1 MRLSVYRCLY
11 LTAQYGCFIN
21 TMNPGTTKRTIV
33 NQESKGML
41 IGFIGILI
49 FSLTLPVSKIAV
61 LSFDP
66 YFIAFG
72 RALLAGLV
80 ALAYLIYKAAPWPQ
94 KSDWIK
100 FIVIALGVVFGF
112 PIFTTVA
119 MKEGSS
125 SHGAVI
131 LGMMPLATTVIGVLR
146 FKERPSIGFWLV
158 SLFGAALVVV
168 YALLKSSGSFT
179 YIDGLL
185 VVGGICAC
193 IGYVEGG
200 ELSRRMNPRAVISW
214 ALVVS
219 LPINAIV
226 TLYLFIPEYWNA
238 DAIAW
243 TSFIYLSLFPMFLG
257 FFFWYEG
264 LAIGGIA
271 RVSQVQLIQPFCT
284 LVAAS
289 LLLGDHLTIMN
300 MVFAFL
306 VVSTVI
312 LSKRMLVKST

>member
-1 MRLSVYRCLY
+1 
-11 LTAQYGCFIN
+11 
-21 TMNPGTTKRTIV
+21 
-33 NQESKGML
+33 ML

-49 FSLTLPVSKIAV
+49 FSLTLPVSKIAI
-61 LSFDP
+61 LSFNP

-72 RALLAGLV
+72 RACLAGLV
-80 ALAYLIYKAAPWPQ
+80 ALAYLVYKQAPFPS
-94 KSDWIK
+94 KTDLVK
-100 FIVIALGVVFGF
+100 LIVIALGIVFGF

-146 FKERPSIGFWLV
+146 FKERPSLGFWFV
-158 SLFGAALVVV
+158 SLLGAALVVI
-168 YALLKSSGSFT
+168 YALLKSAGSFT

-185 VVGGICAC
+185 VLGGICAC
-193 IGYVEGG
+193 VGYVEGG
-200 ELSRRMNPRAVISW
+200 ELSRKMNPRAVISW
-214 ALVVS
+214 ALVIS
-219 LPINAIV
+219 LPINIV
-226 TLYLFIPEYWNA
+226 MSYLTFHSEYWSA

-243 TSFIYLSLFPMFLG
+243 TSFVYLSLFPMFLG

-284 LVAAS
+284 LIAAS
-289 LLLGDHLTIMN
+289 IFLGDHPTLMN

-312 LSKRMLVKST
+312 LSKKMLVKRR

>member
-1 MRLSVYRCLY
+1 
-11 LTAQYGCFIN
+11 
-21 TMNPGTTKRTIV
+21 MNK
-33 NQESKGML
+33 ESKGML
-41 IGFIGILI
+41 IGFVGILI

-72 RALLAGLV
+72 RACLAGLV
-80 ALAYLIYKAAPWPQ
+80 ALAYLAYTKALLPR
-94 KSDWIK
+94 KTDVLK

-146 FKERPSIGFWLV
+146 FKERPSMGFWLV
-158 SLFGAALVVV
+158 SLLGAGLVVV
-168 YALLKSSGSFT
+168 YALLKSDGSFT

-185 VVGGICAC
+185 VLGGICAC

-200 ELSRRMNPRAVISW
+200 ELSRKMNPRAVISW
-214 ALVVS
+214 ALVIS
-219 LPINAIV
+219 LPINIV
-226 TLYLFIPEYWNA
+226 MAYFTFHAEYWSA
-238 DAIAW
+238 DLVAW
-243 TSFIYLSLFPMFLG
+243 TSFVYLSLFPMFLG

-284 LVAAS
+284 LLAS
-289 LLLGDHLTIMN
+289 SIFLGDHLTLMN

-312 LSKRMLVKST
+312 LSKKMLVKRN

>member
-1 MRLSVYRCLY
+1 
-11 LTAQYGCFIN
+11 
-21 TMNPGTTKRTIV
+21 
-33 NQESKGML
+33 ML
-41 IGFIGILI
+41 IGFLGILV

-61 LSFDP
+61 LTFNP

-72 RALLAGLV
+72 RAFLAGLV
-80 ALAYLIYKAAPWPQ
+80 ALAYLAYIQAPLPS
-94 KSDWIK
+94 KTDVAK
-100 FIVIALGVVFGF
+100 FAVIALGVVFGF

-131 LGMMPLATTVIGVLR
+131 LGMMPLATTVVGVIR
-146 FKERPSIGFWLV
+146 FKERPSIGFWLI
-158 SLFGAALVVV
+158 SLLGAALVMT

-185 VVGGICAC
+185 VLGGICAC

-200 ELSRRMNPRAVISW
+200 ELSRRINPRVVISW
-214 ALVVS
+214 ALVIS
-219 LPINAIV
+219 LPINAV
-226 TLYLFIPEYWNA
+226 MAYFTFSSDYWNA
-238 DAIAW
+238 DAIALS
-243 TSFIYLSLFPMFLG
+243 SFVYLSLFPMYLG

-284 LVAAS
+284 LLAAS
-289 LLLGDHLTIMN
+289 VLLGDHLTLMN

-312 LSKRMLVKST
+312 LSKRMLVKRSN

>member
-1 MRLSVYRCLY
+1 
-11 LTAQYGCFIN
+11 
-21 TMNPGTTKRTIV
+21 MNLGTTKRTIV

-312 LSKRMLVKST
+312 LSKRMLVKRT

>member
-1 MRLSVYRCLY
+1 MALY
-11 LTAQYGCFIN
+11 IQ
-21 TMNPGTTKRTIV
+21 RVIV
-33 NQESKGML
+33 NKETKGML

-72 RALLAGLV
+72 RATLAGIV
-80 ALAYLIYKAAPWPQ
+80 ALVYLLSKKEPIPAKTDFA
-94 KSDWIK
+94 K
-100 FIVIALGVVFGF
+100 FVVIALGVVFGF

-119 MKEGSS
+119 MTEGSS

-131 LGMMPLATTVIGVLR
+131 LGMMPLATTVIGVIR
-146 FKERPSIGFWLV
+146 FKERPSLGFWLV
-158 SLFGAALVVV
+158 SLLGAVLVVV
-168 YALLKSSGSFT
+168 YALLKNLGSFT

-185 VVGGICAC
+185 VLGGICAC
-193 IGYVEGG
+193 VGYVEGG
-200 ELSRRMNPRAVISW
+200 ELSRKMNPRIVISW
-214 ALVVS
+214 ALVIS
-219 LPINAIV
+219 LPINIV
-226 TLYLFIPEYWNA
+226 MSYFTFDTQYLNA
-238 DAIAW
+238 SPIAW
-243 TSFIYLSLFPMFLG
+243 TSFIYLSLFSMFIG

-271 RVSQVQLIQPFCT
+271 RVSQVQLMQPFCT

-289 LLLGDHLTIMN
+289 LLLGDSLTVMN
-300 MVFAFL
+300 LVFAFL

-312 LSKRMLVKST
+312 LGKRMLVKRA

>member
-1 MRLSVYRCLY
+1 M
-11 LTAQYGCFIN
+11 
-21 TMNPGTTKRTIV
+21 V
-33 NQESKGML
+33 NKESKGML

-49 FSLTLPVSKIAV
+49 FSLTLPVTKIAV
-61 LSFDP
+61 LSFNP

-72 RALLAGLV
+72 RAALAGMF
-80 ALAYLIYKAAPWPQ
+80 ALAYLAYKKEPAPS
-94 KSDWIK
+94 KVDFVK
-100 FIVIALGVVFGF
+100 FAVIAVGIVFGF
-112 PIFTTVA
+112 PILTTLA
-119 MKEGSS
+119 MNHGSS

-146 FKERPSIGFWLV
+146 FKERPSLGFWLV
-158 SLFGAALVVV
+158 SLLGAGLVVL

-185 VVGGICAC
+185 VLGGISAC

-200 ELSRRMNPRAVISW
+200 ELSRKMNPRAVISW
-214 ALVVS
+214 VLVIS
-219 LPINAIV
+219 LPLNLVMAWV
-226 TLYLFIPEYWNA
+226 TYNPEYINA
-238 DAIAW
+238 DAVAW
-243 TSFIYLSLFPMFLG
+243 TSFFYLSLFSMFLG

-271 RVSQVQLIQPFCT
+271 RVSQVQLTQPFCT

-289 LLLGDHLTIMN
+289 ILLGDSLTVMN
-300 MVFAFL
+300 LIFAVL

-312 LSKRMLVKST
+312 LGKKMLIKRA

>member
-1 MRLSVYRCLY
+1 V
-11 LTAQYGCFIN
+11 
-21 TMNPGTTKRTIV
+21 KV
-33 NQESKGML
+33 NKESKGML

-49 FSLTLPVSKIAV
+49 FSLTLPVTKIAV
-61 LSFDP
+61 LSFNP

-72 RALLAGLV
+72 RAALAGIF
-80 ALAYLIYKAAPWPQ
+80 ALAYLVLKKESAPS
-94 KSDWIK
+94 KSDFVK
-100 FIVIALGVVFGF
+100 FAVIALGIVFGF
-112 PIFTTVA
+112 PILTTLA
-119 MKEGSS
+119 MTHGSS

-146 FKERPSIGFWLV
+146 FKERPSLGFWLV
-158 SLFGAALVVV
+158 SLLGAGLVVL

-185 VVGGICAC
+185 VLGGISAC

-200 ELSRRMNPRAVISW
+200 ELSRKMNPRAVISW
-214 ALVVS
+214 VLVIS
-219 LPINAIV
+219 LPLNLLMAWA
-226 TLYLFIPEYWNA
+226 TYSPEYINA
-238 DAIAW
+238 DAVAW
-243 TSFIYLSLFPMFLG
+243 TSFFYLSLFSMFLG

-271 RVSQVQLIQPFCT
+271 RVSQVQLTQPFCT

-289 LLLGDHLTIMN
+289 ILLGDSLTMMN
-300 MVFAFL
+300 LIFAVL

-312 LSKRMLVKST
+312 LGKRMLIKRA

>member
-1 MRLSVYRCLY
+1 
-11 LTAQYGCFIN
+11 
-21 TMNPGTTKRTIV
+21 
-33 NQESKGML
+33 ML

-61 LSFDP
+61 LTFNP

-72 RALLAGLV
+72 RACLAGLF
-80 ALAYLIYKAAPWPQ
+80 ALAYLLYKQYPLPSKTDLA
-94 KSDWIK
+94 KIT
-100 FIVIALGVVFGF
+100 VIALGVVFGF

-131 LGMMPLATTVIGVLR
+131 LGMMPLATTVIGVIR

-158 SLFGAALVVV
+158 SILGAGLVMT
-168 YALLKSSGSFT
+168 YALLKSSGSLS

-185 VVGGICAC
+185 VLGGICAC

-214 ALVVS
+214 ALVIS
-219 LPINAIV
+219 LPINIMA
-226 TLYLFIPEYWNA
+226 TYFTFSPAYWSA
-238 DAIAW
+238 DPIAL
-243 TSFIYLSLFPMFLG
+243 TSFIYLSLFPMYLG

-284 LVAAS
+284 LLAAS
-289 LLLGDHLTIMN
+289 LFLGDPLTAMN

-312 LSKRMLVKST
+312 LSKRMLVKRQ

>member
-1 MRLSVYRCLY
+1 M
-11 LTAQYGCFIN
+11 
-21 TMNPGTTKRTIV
+21 V
-33 NQESKGML
+33 NRETKGML
-41 IGFIGILI
+41 IGFLGILV

-61 LSFDP
+61 LTFNP

-72 RALLAGLV
+72 RAFLAGLV
-80 ALAYLIYKAAPWPQ
+80 ALAYLAYIQAPLPS
-94 KSDWIK
+94 KTDVAK
-100 FIVIALGVVFGF
+100 FAVIALGVVFGF

-131 LGMMPLATTVIGVLR
+131 LGMMPLATTVVGVIR
-146 FKERPSIGFWLV
+146 FKERPSIGFWLI
-158 SLFGAALVVV
+158 SLLGAALVMT

-185 VVGGICAC
+185 VLGGICAC

-200 ELSRRMNPRAVISW
+200 ELSRRINPRIVISW
-214 ALVVS
+214 ALVIS
-219 LPINAIV
+219 LPINAV
-226 TLYLFIPEYWNA
+226 MAYFTFSSDYWSA
-238 DAIAW
+238 DATALI
-243 TSFIYLSLFPMFLG
+243 SFVYLSLFPMYLG

-284 LVAAS
+284 LLAAS
-289 LLLGDHLTIMN
+289 VLLGDHLTLIN

-312 LSKRMLVKST
+312 LSRLMLVKRSN

>member
-1 MRLSVYRCLY
+1 
-11 LTAQYGCFIN
+11 
-21 TMNPGTTKRTIV
+21 MNK
-33 NQESKGML
+33 ESKGML

-61 LSFDP
+61 LSFNP

-72 RALLAGLV
+72 RAALAGLV
-80 ALAYLIYKAAPWPQ
+80 ALAYLFLKKEAAPT
-94 KSDWIK
+94 KTDFVK
-100 FIVIALGVVFGF
+100 FVVIALGVVFGF
-112 PIFTTVA
+112 PILTTVA
-119 MKEGSS
+119 MTHGSS

-131 LGMMPLATTVIGVLR
+131 LGMMPLVTTVIGVLR
-146 FKERPSIGFWLV
+146 FKERPSLGFWLV
-158 SLFGAALVVV
+158 SLLGAALVVL

-185 VVGGICAC
+185 VLGGISAC

-200 ELSRRMNPRAVISW
+200 ELSKKMSPRAVISW

-219 LPINAIV
+219 LPINLV
-226 TLYLFIPEYWNA
+226 MSWFTYSPEYIHA
-238 DAIAW
+238 STVAW
-243 TSFIYLSLFPMFLG
+243 ISFAYLGLFSMFLG

-289 LLLGDHLTIMN
+289 ILLGDSLTLIN
-300 MVFAFL
+300 LIFAVL
-306 VVSTVI
+306 VVSTVM
-312 LSKRMLVKST
+312 LGKRMLIKGS

>member
-1 MRLSVYRCLY
+1 
-11 LTAQYGCFIN
+11 
-21 TMNPGTTKRTIV
+21 MNRET
-33 NQESKGML
+33 KGML
-41 IGFIGILI
+41 IGFAGILV
-49 FSLTLPVSKIAV
+49 FSLTLPVSKIAI
-61 LSFDP
+61 LSFNP

-72 RALLAGLV
+72 RACLAGLV
-80 ALAYLIYKAAPWPQ
+80 ALAYLLYKQAPLPS
-94 KSDWIK
+94 KTDLAK
-100 FIVIALGVVFGF
+100 FAVIALGVVFGF

-158 SLFGAALVVV
+158 SMLGAGLVMV

-185 VVGGICAC
+185 VLGGICAC
-193 IGYVEGG
+193 VGYVEGG
-200 ELSRRMNPRAVISW
+200 ELSRKMNPRAVISW
-214 ALVVS
+214 ALVIS
-219 LPINAIV
+219 LPINTIAAYY
-226 TLYLFIPEYWNA
+226 TFSSTYWGA

-243 TSFIYLSLFPMFLG
+243 TSFVYLSLFPMYLG

-264 LAIGGIA
+264 LSIGGIA

-284 LVAAS
+284 LLAAS
-289 LLLGDHLTIMN
+289 FLLGDHLTAMN

-312 LSKRMLVKST
+312 LSKKMLVKRGS

>member
-1 MRLSVYRCLY
+1 
-11 LTAQYGCFIN
+11 
-21 TMNPGTTKRTIV
+21 MNKET
-33 NQESKGML
+33 KGML

-61 LSFDP
+61 LSFSP

-72 RALLAGLV
+72 RAALAGIV
-80 ALAYLIYKAAPWPQ
+80 ALAYLIYKKEALPS
-94 KSDWIK
+94 KIDFGK
-100 FIVIALGVVFGF
+100 FIVISLGVVFGF

-119 MKEGSS
+119 MTQGSS

-131 LGMMPLATTVIGVLR
+131 LGMMPLATTVIGVIR
-146 FKERPSIGFWLV
+146 FKERPSLGFWLV
-158 SLFGAALVVV
+158 SLLGAALVVI
-168 YALLKSSGSFT
+168 YALLKNAGSFT

-185 VVGGICAC
+185 VLGGICAC

-200 ELSRRMNPRAVISW
+200 ELSRKMNPRAVISW
-214 ALVVS
+214 ALVIS
-219 LPINAIV
+219 LPLNIV
-226 TLYLFIPEYWNA
+226 LSYLTFNSDYLEAGTIPW
-238 DAIAW
+238 I
-243 TSFIYLSLFPMFLG
+243 SFVYLSLFPMFIG

-284 LVAAS
+284 LFAAS
-289 LLLGDHLTIMN
+289 ILLGDSITVLN
-300 MVFAFL
+300 LVFAVL

-312 LSKRMLVKST
+312 LGKSMLVKRH

>member
-1 MRLSVYRCLY
+1 M
-11 LTAQYGCFIN
+11 
-21 TMNPGTTKRTIV
+21 

-80 ALAYLIYKAAPWPQ
+80 ALVYLFYKQAPLPQ

-100 FIVIALGVVFGF
+100 FVIIALGVVFGF

-131 LGMMPLATTVIGVLR
+131 LGMMPLATTVIGVIR

-158 SLFGAALVVV
+158 SLLGAALVVV
-168 YALLKSSGSFT
+168 YALLKSAGSFT

-185 VVGGICAC
+185 VAGGICAC

-219 LPINAIV
+219 LPINAIA
-226 TLYLFIPEYWNA
+226 TFYMFTPEYWNA
-238 DAIAW
+238 DALAW

-289 LLLGDHLTIMN
+289 ILLGDHLTAMN

-312 LSKRMLVKST
+312 LSKRMLVKRT

>member
-1 MRLSVYRCLY
+1 
-11 LTAQYGCFIN
+11 
-21 TMNPGTTKRTIV
+21 MNRET
-33 NQESKGML
+33 KGML

-61 LSFDP
+61 VSFDP

-72 RALLAGLV
+72 RASLAGLV
-80 ALAYLIYKAAPWPQ
+80 ALAYLSYNHISLPS
-94 KSDWIK
+94 KSDLAK
-100 FIVIALGVVFGF
+100 FAVIAMGVVFGF

-131 LGMMPLATTVIGVLR
+131 LGMMPLATTVIGVIR
-146 FKERPSIGFWLV
+146 FKERPSVGFWFVSMLGAGLV
-158 SLFGAALVVV
+158 MI

-179 YIDGLL
+179 YIDSLL
-185 VVGGICAC
+185 VLGGICAC
-193 IGYVEGG
+193 VGYVEGG

-214 ALVVS
+214 ALAIS
-219 LPINAIV
+219 LPINIV
-226 TLYLFIPEYWNA
+226 ATYFTFSSAYWDVGA
-238 DAIAW
+238 VAW
-243 TSFIYLSLFPMFLG
+243 TSFVYLSLFPMYLG

-284 LVAAS
+284 LLASS
-289 LLLGDHLTIMN
+289 LLLGDHLTAMN
-300 MVFAFL
+300 LVFAFL

-312 LSKRMLVKST
+312 LSKRMLVKRSH

>member
-1 MRLSVYRCLY
+1 M
-11 LTAQYGCFIN
+11 
-21 TMNPGTTKRTIV
+21 IV
-33 NQESKGML
+33 NRESKGML

-49 FSLTLPVSKIAV
+49 FSLTLPVTKIAV
-61 LSFDP
+61 LSFNP

-72 RALLAGLV
+72 RAALAGMF
-80 ALAYLIYKAAPWPQ
+80 ALAYLVIKKETAPT
-94 KSDWIK
+94 KVDFVK
-100 FIVIALGVVFGF
+100 FVVIALGIVFGF
-112 PIFTTVA
+112 PILTTLA
-119 MKEGSS
+119 MTHGSS

-146 FKERPSIGFWLV
+146 FKERPSLGFWLV
-158 SLFGAALVVV
+158 SLLGAGLVVL

-185 VVGGICAC
+185 VLGGISAC

-200 ELSRRMNPRAVISW
+200 ELSRKMNPRAVISW
-214 ALVVS
+214 VLVIS
-219 LPINAIV
+219 LPLNLILSWITYN
-226 TLYLFIPEYWNA
+226 PEYANA
-238 DAIAW
+238 GPVAW
-243 TSFIYLSLFPMFLG
+243 TSFFYLSLFSMFLG

-271 RVSQVQLIQPFCT
+271 RVSQVQLTQPFCT

-289 LLLGDHLTIMN
+289 ILLGDSLTVMN
-300 MVFAFL
+300 LIFAVL

-312 LSKRMLVKST
+312 LGKKMLIKRS

>member
-1 MRLSVYRCLY
+1 
-11 LTAQYGCFIN
+11 
-21 TMNPGTTKRTIV
+21 MNKET
-33 NQESKGML
+33 KGML
-41 IGFIGILI
+41 IGFIGILV
-49 FSLTLPVSKIAV
+49 FSLTLPVSKITV
-61 LSFDP
+61 VSFNP

-72 RALLAGLV
+72 RAALAGLV
-80 ALAYLIYKAAPWPQ
+80 ALTYLSYKQAPLPS
-94 KSDWIK
+94 KTDLGK
-100 FIVIALGVVFGF
+100 FAVIALGVVFGF

-131 LGMMPLATTVIGVLR
+131 LGMMPLATTVIGVIR

-158 SLFGAALVVV
+158 SLLGAGLVMV

-185 VVGGICAC
+185 VLGGICAC
-193 IGYVEGG
+193 VGYVEGG
-200 ELSRRMNPRAVISW
+200 ELSRKMNPRMVISW
-214 ALVVS
+214 ALVIS
-219 LPINAIV
+219 LPINIIA
-226 TLYLFIPEYWNA
+226 TYFTFSSTYWGV
-238 DAIAW
+238 DVIAW
-243 TSFIYLSLFPMFLG
+243 TSFVYLSIFPMYLG

-284 LVAAS
+284 LLAS
-289 LLLGDHLTIMN
+289 SFLLGDHLTAMN
-300 MVFAFL
+300 LVFAFL

-312 LSKRMLVKST
+312 LSKRMLVKRSY

>member
-1 MRLSVYRCLY
+1 
-11 LTAQYGCFIN
+11 
-21 TMNPGTTKRTIV
+21 V
-33 NQESKGML
+33 NKETKGML

-61 LSFDP
+61 LSFSP

-72 RALLAGLV
+72 RAALAGTV
-80 ALAYLIYKAAPWPQ
+80 ALAYLIYKKEALPS
-94 KSDWIK
+94 KIDFGK
-100 FIVIALGVVFGF
+100 FIVISLGVVFGF

-119 MKEGSS
+119 MTQGSS

-131 LGMMPLATTVIGVLR
+131 LGMMPLATTVIGVIR
-146 FKERPSIGFWLV
+146 FKERPSLGFWLV
-158 SLFGAALVVV
+158 SLLGAALVVI
-168 YALLKSSGSFT
+168 YALLKNDGSFT

-185 VVGGICAC
+185 VLGGICAC

-200 ELSRRMNPRAVISW
+200 ELSRKMNPRAVISW
-214 ALVVS
+214 ALVIS
-219 LPINAIV
+219 LPLNIV
-226 TLYLFIPEYWNA
+226 LSYLTFNPDYLEAGTIPW
-238 DAIAW
+238 I
-243 TSFIYLSLFPMFLG
+243 SFVYLSLFPMFIG

-284 LVAAS
+284 LFAAS
-289 LLLGDHLTIMN
+289 ILLGDSITVLN
-300 MVFAFL
+300 LVFAVL

-312 LSKRMLVKST
+312 LGKSMLVKRH

>member
-1 MRLSVYRCLY
+1 
-11 LTAQYGCFIN
+11 
-21 TMNPGTTKRTIV
+21 
-33 NQESKGML
+33 ML
-41 IGFIGILI
+41 IGFVGILI

-80 ALAYLIYKAAPWPQ
+80 ALLYLLYQQAPLPS
-94 KSDWIK
+94 KTDLMK
-100 FIVIALGVVFGF
+100 FVVIALGVVFGF

-146 FKERPSIGFWLV
+146 FRERPSLGFWLV
-158 SLFGAALVVV
+158 SLLGAVLVVV
-168 YALLKSSGSFT
+168 YALLKSAGSFT

-185 VVGGICAC
+185 VLGGICAC

-200 ELSRRMNPRAVISW
+200 ELSRKMNPRAVISW
-214 ALVVS
+214 ALVIS
-219 LPINAIV
+219 LPLNALM
-226 TLYLFIPEYWNA
+226 TYLTFSTEYWSA

-243 TSFIYLSLFPMFLG
+243 TSFVYLSLFPMFLG

-284 LVAAS
+284 LLAAS
-289 LLLGDHLTIMN
+289 ILLGDSLTWMN

-306 VVSTVI
+306 VVSTVV
-312 LSKRMLVKST
+312 LSKKMLVKRS

>member
-1 MRLSVYRCLY
+1 
-11 LTAQYGCFIN
+11 
-21 TMNPGTTKRTIV
+21 MNK
-33 NQESKGML
+33 ESKGML

-49 FSLTLPVSKIAV
+49 FSLTLPVTKIAV
-61 LSFDP
+61 LSFNP

-72 RALLAGLV
+72 RAALAGMF
-80 ALAYLIYKAAPWPQ
+80 ALAYLVLKKESAPSKA
-94 KSDWIK
+94 DFVK
-100 FIVIALGVVFGF
+100 FAVIALGIVFGF
-112 PIFTTVA
+112 PILTTLA
-119 MKEGSS
+119 MTHGSS

-146 FKERPSIGFWLV
+146 FKERPSLGFWLV
-158 SLFGAALVVV
+158 SLLGAGLVVL

-185 VVGGICAC
+185 VLGGISAC

-200 ELSRRMNPRAVISW
+200 ELSRKMNPRAVISW
-214 ALVVS
+214 VLVIS
-219 LPINAIV
+219 LPLNLVMAWV
-226 TLYLFIPEYWNA
+226 TYNPEYINA
-238 DAIAW
+238 DAVAW
-243 TSFIYLSLFPMFLG
+243 SSFFYLSLFSMFLG

-271 RVSQVQLIQPFCT
+271 RVSQVQLTQPFCT

-289 LLLGDHLTIMN
+289 ILLGDSLTVMN
-300 MVFAFL
+300 LIFAVL

-312 LSKRMLVKST
+312 LGKRMLIKRA

>member
-1 MRLSVYRCLY
+1 
-11 LTAQYGCFIN
+11 
-21 TMNPGTTKRTIV
+21 MNK
-33 NQESKGML
+33 ESKGML

-72 RALLAGLV
+72 RACLAGLV
-80 ALAYLIYKAAPWPQ
+80 ALGYLLYT
-94 KSDWIK
+94 KSSIPSRADIAK
-100 FIVIALGVVFGF
+100 FVVIALGVVFGF

-146 FKERPSIGFWLV
+146 FKERPSLGFWLV
-158 SLFGAALVVV
+158 SLLGAALVII
-168 YALLKSSGSFT
+168 YALLKSAGSFT

-185 VVGGICAC
+185 VLGGICAC

-200 ELSRRMNPRAVISW
+200 ELSRKMNPRAVISW
-214 ALVVS
+214 ALVIS
-219 LPINAIV
+219 LPINIV
-226 TLYLFIPEYWNA
+226 MSYLLFDSAYWNA
-238 DAIAW
+238 DVIAW
-243 TSFIYLSLFPMFLG
+243 TTFVYLSLFPMFLG

-264 LAIGGIA
+264 LAVGGIA

-284 LVAAS
+284 LLAAS
-289 LLLGDHLTIMN
+289 IFLGDHLTLMN

-312 LSKRMLVKST
+312 LSKKMLVKRN